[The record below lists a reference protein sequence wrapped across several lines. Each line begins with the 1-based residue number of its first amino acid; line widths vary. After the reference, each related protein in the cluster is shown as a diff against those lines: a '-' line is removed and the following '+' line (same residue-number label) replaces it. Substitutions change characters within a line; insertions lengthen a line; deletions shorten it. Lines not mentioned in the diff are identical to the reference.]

1 MLITH
6 PSGGLEL
13 RNPLIE
19 LLAVRD
25 AIGSDPAREFSK
37 QMEEDAESYRVLQER
52 WNSNVSALTSLYETF
67 PSFEDYIAHRE
78 TGLSQWKTRYCDL
91 MSTARPKQLTLPHSH
106 AQEVQRP
113 MDFYDRWVLSL
124 YGYVFT
130 TSSTDG
136 FLMLL
141 RNSDQVVKK
150 FGSLEAVDPTLI
162 PVGLVHLFRGSR
174 HQWDQ

>member
-1 MLITH
+1 MRIPASNPLVFCADY
-6 PSGGLEL
+6 PGLEL

-37 QMEEDAESYRVLQER
+37 QMEEDAESYHALQER
-52 WNSNVSALTSLYETF
+52 WNSNVSALTSLHETF
-67 PSFEDYIAHRE
+67 PPFEDYIAHRE

-91 MSTARPKQLTLPHSH
+91 MSTAKPKQLTLPHSH

-124 YGYVFT
+124 YGYVFHDLFNRRISDVT
-130 TSSTDG
+130 AQQRSSG
-136 FLMLL
+136 EKI
-141 RNSDQVVKK
+141 RQ
-150 FGSLEAVDPTLI
+150 FG
-162 PVGLVHLFRGSR
+162 GC
-174 HQWDQ
+174 